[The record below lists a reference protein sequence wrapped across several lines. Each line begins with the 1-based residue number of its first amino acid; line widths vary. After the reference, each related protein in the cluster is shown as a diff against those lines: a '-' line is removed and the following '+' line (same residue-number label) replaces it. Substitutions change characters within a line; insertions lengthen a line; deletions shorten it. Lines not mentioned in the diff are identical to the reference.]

1 MEKEEWKSIPHYEGF
16 YEVSNWG
23 RIRSVSRNIVT
34 KRGVVQNRRGVL
46 LKTQRGED
54 GFITVSLSKNGNRE
68 RIYVSDLVASVWRN
82 VSSIDTNKRFDK
94 PIQSSKKRLNNSPS
108 FETKAQDLFS
118 ELEELETT
126 LVKLSQTQIAD
137 MRRRFNENKAT
148 IAQLAAEYRVPENKV
163 RNIIKTNR
171 PIYV

>member
-34 KRGVVQNRRGVL
+34 KKGVTQNRRGVV

-68 RIYVSDLVASVWRN
+68 RIYVSDVVASVWRN
-82 VSSIDTNKRFDK
+82 VSSNDTNNRFEK
-94 PIQSSKKRLNNSPS
+94 SIQRTVKKLNTSSS
-108 FETKAQDLFS
+108 FETKAQSLFS
-118 ELEELETT
+118 ELEAFETALVT
-126 LVKLSQTQIAD
+126 LTSIQIN
-137 MRRRFNENKAT
+137 RIRQSFLENKAS
-148 IAQLAAEYRVPENKV
+148 ISDLAAEYQVSENKI
-163 RNIIKTNR
+163 RNIVKTNKS
-171 PIYV
+171 IYS

>member
-34 KRGVVQNRRGVL
+34 KKGVVQNRRGVV

-68 RIYVSDLVASVWRN
+68 RIYVSDVVASVWRN
-82 VSSIDTNKRFDK
+82 VSSNDTNKRFEK
-94 PIQSSKKRLNNSPS
+94 PIQRTMKKLNTSSS
-108 FETKAQDLFS
+108 FETKAQNLFS
-118 ELEELETT
+118 ELEALETT
-126 LVKLSQTQIAD
+126 LVTLTSSQINRIRQAFI
-137 MRRRFNENKAT
+137 ENKAS
-148 IAQLAAEYRVPENKV
+148 ISDLAAEYQVSENKI
-163 RNIIKTNR
+163 RNIVKTNKS
-171 PIYV
+171 IYS

>member
-34 KRGVVQNRRGVL
+34 KKGVVQNRRGVL

-68 RIYVSDLVASVWRN
+68 RIYVSDVVASVWRN
-82 VSSIDTNKRFDK
+82 VSSIDTYNRFEE
-94 PIQSSKKRLNNSPS
+94 PIQKRVMKLNTSSS
-108 FETKAQDLFS
+108 FESKAQDLFS
-118 ELEELETT
+118 ELEALETT

-137 MRRRFNENKAT
+137 IRRRFNENKSS

-163 RNIIKTNR
+163 RNIIKTNKT
-171 PIYV
+171 IYV

>member
-34 KRGVVQNRRGVL
+34 KRGIVQNRRGVV

-82 VSSIDTNKRFDK
+82 VSSNDTNNRFEK
-94 PIQSSKKRLNNSPS
+94 PIQRAVKKLNTSPT
-108 FETKAQDLFS
+108 FESKAQDLFS
-118 ELEELETT
+118 ELEALETT
-126 LVKLSQTQIAD
+126 LVKLTQAQIAD
-137 MRRRFNENKAT
+137 MRRRFNENKAS

-163 RNIIKTNR
+163 RNIIKTNK